1 MTTSPP
7 AGAVAVE
14 ARGFGWTYRGRE
26 RPALAG
32 IDFVLDPGAVL
43 LVVGPSGSGKSTL
56 ALALAGLIPHAI
68 PGTWVGRL
76 VVDGLD
82 VSVTPAPVIGER
94 VGVVFQDPETGIVLD
109 RVADEIAF
117 GLENRAWPLERMRA
131 RVPEALGLAGLA
143 GFEARRTANLSG
155 GEQQRLAIAGA
166 LAPEPGLLVLDEP
179 TANLDPPGMAAV
191 FERLGALAE
200 RRDRTIVVVEHRLD
214 AVLPIADLVLAIGA
228 DGLQLAFGPPDE
240 VGASV
245 AATLDRLGAWVPAA
259 WRRHLA
265 RPVAV
270 GGPPE
275 PAGIAA
281 PRAGQTWTVAPRA
294 GPAEVVARGAGPA
307 VVEAPGPAGVGPVVA
322 RAAGVTV
329 PDRTVTAGPGRDL
342 LHGVSLQV
350 RAGER
355 VALVGPNGAGKSS
368 LLFVLAGILRPSEG
382 SVGVRDPGTA
392 AAAPRDVASSPGA
405 AAPRALL
412 RPPAADAPFAD
423 PALLP
428 ASRVPSALGLVFQD
442 PEVGFVGRTVA
453 MEVAAGARAS
463 SDALLEQ
470 FGLDGLAAEDPYRLS
485 RGEQRRLSVAAA
497 CASAPALL
505 LLDEPTYGLDRR
517 ATDAVVAMLDE
528 LRAAGQAQV
537 VATHDPRLLPWCDRV
552 VALDIG
558 RIVFDGSVAAFL
570 ASPPYDP
577 PDPWR
582 AAAAGAGR
590 PSGAP

>member
-1 MTTSPP
+1 MTDAPP
-7 AGAVAVE
+7 TGAVAVE
-14 ARGFGWTYRGRE
+14 ARGFGWSYRGRE

-32 IDFVLDPGAVL
+32 IELRLDPGALL

-82 VSVTPAPVIGER
+82 VAATPAPVIGER

-117 GLENRAWPLERMRA
+117 GLENRGWELQQMRA
-131 RVPEALGLAGLA
+131 RVPEALALAGLA
-143 GFEARRTANLSG
+143 GFEGRRTANLSG

-191 FERLGALAE
+191 FERLGALAA
-200 RRDRTIVVVEHRLD
+200 RRDRTIVVIEHRLD
-214 AVLPIADLVLAIGA
+214 AVLPIADRVLAIGA
-228 DGLQLAFGPPDE
+228 DGRQLAFGPPDE

-245 AATLDRLGAWVPAA
+245 AAELDRLGAWVPAA
-259 WRRHLA
+259 WHRYLA

-270 GGPPE
+270 AAAGVPIRAPIGAAVGVPIGGPP
-275 PAGIAA
+275 
-281 PRAGQTWTVAPRA
+281 
-294 GPAEVVARGAGPA
+294 GAT
-307 VVEAPGPAGVGPVVA
+307 GVGAVVA
-322 RAAGVTV
+322 RAADVTV
-329 PDRTVTAGPGRDL
+329 PDRTVAAGPGRDI
-342 LHGVSLQV
+342 LHGVSLEI

-368 LLFVLAGILRPSEG
+368 LLFVLAGILRPSSG
-382 SVGVRDPGTA
+382 GVGVLDPGASPAGSPA
-392 AAAPRDVASSPGA
+392 ASPALSHVSSPVPG
-405 AAPRALL
+405 PDG
-412 RPPAADAPFAD
+412 DAPLAD
-423 PALLP
+423 PARMP
-428 ASRVPSALGLVFQD
+428 PRRVPSALGLLFQD

-453 MEVAAGARAS
+453 AEVAAGGRAS
-463 SDALLEQ
+463 SGALLER
-470 FGLDGLAAEDPYRLS
+470 FGLQGLADEDPYRLS

-497 CASAPALL
+497 CASAPTLL

-528 LRAAGQAQV
+528 LRAEGQAQV
-537 VATHDPRLLPWCDRV
+537 VATHDPRLLPACHRV
-552 VALDIG
+552 IALDIG
-558 RIVFDGSVAAFL
+558 RIAFDGSVAAFL
-570 ASPPYDP
+570 AAPPYDP
-577 PDPWR
+577 RDPWR
-582 AAAAGAGR
+582 AAAAGGVDPAVDR
-590 PSGAP
+590 